1 MGSVTGTESDSTL
14 KMRLAPILALVILSC
29 LLLNLTSAQRSAS
42 RKTAKNCR
50 GSSSRPSSSRSSS
63 SRGSTRG
70 RGSARCP
77 PNVKPTTR
85 TTSKATSST
94 TSNNLKPTR
103 RTTKKLP
110 TKKSRGKTTRT
121 SSRPSSST
129 TSSET
134 SGSTRKPRLPTKRSK
149 LNKTKTS
156 GTSDSSVP
164 PTNEEGDSVPGT
176 NEEGDSVPAIVE
188 ERDSVSTSKRIKAAA
203 KKYLGKVKDKL
214 QSAAIWFVENKDKT
228 IDDILVDKWKK
239 KCPGGAS
246 TKKKRKQCVSDALA
260 ESDDDTPEEKLVK
273 DALKSLLE
281 DDSDEAYEFLST
293 SSSKTFGEIEN
304 VEETQDISTS
314 ENSNSSRNSIRKRL
328 PTKRS
333 KVISTS
339 GNSGSSGNKLRKF
352 NLPKKKKKQT
362 SSPDS
367 PTDAETDS
375 GSSTRRKIKTSAK
388 KSLQKVK
395 DKLKV
400 AAVWYLENKDKTID
414 DILVDKWKEK
424 CPGGIS
430 TKKKRKQCVS
440 DALADSDDDT
450 PEEKEMKDALKS
462 LVEEDSDGAY
472 DFLSTSS
479 SRTFGDIENE
489 EEIQDKLSEMPEKY
503 EKLWEE
509 DKSKTFTE
517 LESEFEREKA
527 EKMSKLSNNMKAVF
541 SKVGGQIS
549 TKIRSWSRSCTKKSR
564 TTQSRKCQNEAGGSG
579 QKKQKCRE
587 AQSARRRSCL
597 EEVFEPTPEDSLQDR
612 NIKAEL
618 EELAVQDPETGTQLV
633 ESCQIPETIRSKRS
647 PGSGGLGPAASCL
660 AVRGVRPRNRN
671 TDQRTVF
678 GKVVFGNI
686 FRNVKAAAAPFLSS
700 LNPTYTTIDP
710 PKSTKDFID
719 LLGKAKINGISKG
732 KPVALNDE
740 NNFFVNDDIVLGT
753 GPLPP
758 NFDPRRFYH
767 DSEKH
772 VNDVST
778 GYQEYESEDDFEY
791 LQVDWIQDRDPV
803 SGNIIFENGHEKGHF
818 EVTPMEGKITIGV
831 MPGPPEKVTRL
842 VPAIGVEQR
851 AIGNT
856 LRGNDP
862 FTHVGPI
869 ASNINKG
876 RGAL

>member
-1 MGSVTGTESDSTL
+1 MGSVTGAESDSTL
-14 KMRLAPILALVILSC
+14 KMRLAPILALAILSC

-50 GSSSRPSSSRSSS
+50 GSSSRPSSSRSSPS
-63 SRGSTRG
+63 TGSTRG

-110 TKKSRGKTTRT
+110 TKKSREKTTRT

-149 LNKTKTS
+149 LNKTMTS

-164 PTNEEGDSVPGT
+164 PTNEEGDSVPAT
-176 NEEGDSVPAIVE
+176 NEEGDSVSSSDGKSDP
-188 ERDSVSTSKRIKAAA
+188 VSTSKRIKASA

-228 IDDILVDKWKK
+228 IDDILVERWKE

-246 TKKKRKQCVSDALA
+246 TKNKRKRCVSDALA
-260 ESDDDTPEEKLVK
+260 ESDDDTPGEKLAK
-273 DALKSLLE
+273 DALRSLLE
-281 DDSDEAYEFLST
+281 EDSDGTYEFLST
-293 SSSKTFGEIEN
+293 SSSRTFGDIEK
-304 VEETQDISTS
+304 EEVSQDISTS
-314 ENSNSSRNSIRKRL
+314 ENSNSSRNPIRKRL

-333 KVISTS
+333 KVTSTS
-339 GNSGSSGNKLRKF
+339 GNSGSSGNKIP
-352 NLPKKKKKQT
+352 LPKKKKKPT
-362 SSPDS
+362 PSPDS

-375 GSSTRRKIKTSAK
+375 GSSSRRRIKTSAK

-395 DKLKV
+395 EKPKN

-430 TKKKRKQCVS
+430 TKKKRKKCVS
-440 DALADSDDDT
+440 DALAESDDDT

-472 DFLSTSS
+472 EFLSKSS

-527 EKMSKLSNNMKAVF
+527 EKMSKLSNDIKAVF

-549 TKIRSWSRSCTKKSR
+549 TKIRRWSRSCTKKSQ
-564 TTQSRKCQNEAGGSG
+564 TTQSRKCQNEAGRDG

-618 EELAVQDPETGTQLV
+618 EELALQDPETGTQLV
-633 ESCQIPETIRSKRS
+633 ESCQIPGKRRVKRQL
-647 PGSGGLGPAASCL
+647 PPAA
-660 AVRGVRPRNRN
+660 G
-671 TDQRTVF
+671 
-678 GKVVFGNI
+678 
-686 FRNVKAAAAPFLSS
+686 AAAP
-700 LNPTYTTIDP
+700 
-710 PKSTKDFID
+710 
-719 LLGKAKINGISKG
+719 A
-732 KPVALNDE
+732 PVCAL
-740 NNFFVNDDIVLGT
+740 
-753 GPLPP
+753 PLYIP
-758 NFDPRRFYH
+758 
-767 DSEKH
+767 
-772 VNDVST
+772 
-778 GYQEYESEDDFEY
+778 
-791 LQVDWIQDRDPV
+791 
-803 SGNIIFENGHEKGHF
+803 
-818 EVTPMEGKITIGV
+818 
-831 MPGPPEKVTRL
+831 
-842 VPAIGVEQR
+842 
-851 AIGNT
+851 
-856 LRGNDP
+856 
-862 FTHVGPI
+862 
-869 ASNINKG
+869 SNV
-876 RGAL
+876 A

>member
-1 MGSVTGTESDSTL
+1 MGSVTGTRDRESTDSTL
-14 KMRLAPILALVILSC
+14 KMRLTPIFVLIILSC
-29 LLLNLTSAQRSAS
+29 LLLNFTSAQRSAS

-50 GSSSRPSSSRSSS
+50 GPSSRPSSSRSSS
-63 SRGSTRG
+63 SRPSSSRGSTGG
-70 RGSARCP
+70 RGSRGCR
-77 PNVKPTTR
+77 PNNQKPTTPR
-85 TTSKATSST
+85 
-94 TSNNLKPTR
+94 PTR
-103 RTTKKLP
+103 PSVTLGSSRKPWKKLP
-110 TKKSRGKTTRT
+110 KKKKN
-121 SSRPSSST
+121 
-129 TSSET
+129 
-134 SGSTRKPRLPTKRSK
+134 KP
-149 LNKTKTS
+149 TS
-156 GTSDSSVP
+156 GTSNSSVP
-164 PTNEEGDSVPGT
+164 PTDD
-176 NEEGDSVPAIVE
+176 EGDSVPAIVE
-188 ERDSVSTSKRIKAAA
+188 ERDPVPSNKRIKATA

-228 IDDILVDKWKK
+228 IDDILVERWKE

-246 TKKKRKQCVSDALA
+246 TKNKRKRCVSDALA
-260 ESDDDTPEEKLVK
+260 ESEDDTPEEKLVK

-281 DDSDEAYEFLST
+281 EDSDGAYEFLST
-293 SSSKTFGEIEN
+293 SSSRTFGDIEKE
-304 VEETQDISTS
+304 EETQENSTPDD
-314 ENSNSSRNSIRKRL
+314 SNSSRNPLRKFKL
-328 PTKRS
+328 PKKKS
-333 KVISTS
+333 KSTSTS
-339 GNSGSSGNKLRKF
+339 GNSDSSRNPLRKIK
-352 NLPKKKKKQT
+352 LPKKKVKPT
-362 SSPDS
+362 PSPGS
-367 PTDAETDS
+367 PTDEETDS
-375 GSSTRRKIKTSAK
+375 GSSTKRKIKTSAK
-388 KSLQKVK
+388 KYLQKVK

-440 DALADSDDDT
+440 DALAESDDDT

-462 LVEEDSDGAY
+462 LVEEDSDAAY
-472 DFLSTSS
+472 DFLSKSS

-549 TKIRSWSRSCTKKSR
+549 TKIRSWSRSCTKKSQ
-564 TTQSRKCQNEAGGSG
+564 TTQSRKCQNEAGRSG

-618 EELAVQDPETGTQLV
+618 EELAVQDLETGTQLV
-633 ESCQIPETIRSKRS
+633 ESCQIPEIIRSKRS

-700 LNPTYTTIDP
+700 PNPTYTTIDP

-740 NNFFVNDDIVLGT
+740 NNFFVNDDIVLGR

-772 VNDVST
+772 INDVST
-778 GYQEYESEDDFEY
+778 GYQEFESEDDFEY

-876 RGAL
+876 RGAM

>member
-14 KMRLAPILALVILSC
+14 KMRLTPIFVLIILSC

-50 GSSSRPSSSRSSS
+50 GSSSRPSSSRPSS

-70 RGSARCP
+70 RGSGRCRP
-77 PNVKPTTR
+77 DVKPTTR
-85 TTSKATSST
+85 TTSKATSTT

-134 SGSTRKPRLPTKRSK
+134 SGSSRKPRLPTKRSK
-149 LNKTKTS
+149 LNKTKIS

-164 PTNEEGDSVPGT
+164 PTNEEGDSVST
-176 NEEGDSVPAIVE
+176 ADEESDP
-188 ERDSVSTSKRIKAAA
+188 VSTSKRIKA

-228 IDDILVDKWKK
+228 LDDILVDKWKK

-246 TKKKRKQCVSDALA
+246 TKKKGKSCVSDALA
-260 ESDDDTPEEKLVK
+260 ESDDDTPGEKQVK

-281 DDSDEAYEFLST
+281 EDSDGTYEFLST
-293 SSSKTFGEIEN
+293 SSSRTFGDIEK
-304 VEETQDISTS
+304 EEVSQDISTS
-314 ENSNSSRNSIRKRL
+314 DNSNSSRNPSRKRL

-333 KVISTS
+333 KVTSTS
-339 GNSGSSGNKLRKF
+339 GNSGSSGNNLRKIP
-352 NLPKKKKKQT
+352 LPKKKVKPT
-362 SSPDS
+362 PSPDS
-367 PTDAETDS
+367 PTDEETDS

-388 KSLQKVK
+388 QSLQKVK
-395 DKLKV
+395 DKLKN

-440 DALADSDDDT
+440 DALTESDDDT

-472 DFLSTSS
+472 DFLSKSS

-489 EEIQDKLSEMPEKY
+489 EDIQDKLSEMPEKY

-517 LESEFEREKA
+517 LETEFEREKA
-527 EKMSKLSNNMKAVF
+527 EKMSKLSNDIKAVF

-549 TKIRSWSRSCTKKSR
+549 TKIRSWSRSCTKKSQ
-564 TTQSRKCQNEAGGSG
+564 TTQSRKCQDEAGRNG

-612 NIKAEL
+612 NIKADL
-618 EELAVQDPETGTQLV
+618 EELAVQNPETGTQLV
-633 ESCQIPETIRSKRS
+633 ESCQIPGKR
-647 PGSGGLGPAASCL
+647 
-660 AVRGVRPRNRN
+660 R
-671 TDQRTVF
+671 
-678 GKVVFGNI
+678 
-686 FRNVKAAAAPFLSS
+686 VKRQLPPAAAPAAPAPACALPLYIPSNVANAKKHFLDKSYRQIIMDAARTGNAPGPQ
-700 LNPTYTTIDP
+700 LQAVIDELGGERVDAGIN
-710 PKSTKDFID
+710 TVLADNIQID
-719 LLGKAKINGISKG
+719 LTKFTAHGKDEKG
-732 KPVALNDE
+732 KWKNGAYYDYIE
-740 NNFFVNDDIVLGT
+740 
-753 GPLPP
+753 
-758 NFDPRRFYH
+758 Y
-767 DSEKH
+767 
-772 VNDVST
+772 VSN
-778 GYQEYESEDDFEY
+778 EDFEFVQITWVPN
-791 LQVDWIQDRDPV
+791 LDGF
-803 SGNIIFENGHEKGHF
+803 GNNLYTLVNGQYMEEGHYKA
-818 EVTPMEGKITIGV
+818 EVMKDKITIGIDTWQS
-831 MPGPPEKVTRL
+831 GPNFGLSEISHLKAFDKNPLPKTHDISGAAYKTLFGTNPYDYTWEKCRKRWT
-842 VPAIGVEQR
+842 
-851 AIGNT
+851 
-856 LRGNDP
+856 
-862 FTHVGPI
+862 
-869 ASNINKG
+869 
-876 RGAL
+876 

>member
-1 MGSVTGTESDSTL
+1 MGSVTGTRDRESTDSTL
-14 KMRLAPILALVILSC
+14 KMRLTPIFALIILSC

-50 GSSSRPSSSRSSS
+50 GPSSRPPSSRSSSSRPSSSR
-63 SRGSTRG
+63 GSTGG
-70 RGSARCP
+70 RGSRGCR
-77 PNVKPTTR
+77 PNNQKPTTPR
-85 TTSKATSST
+85 
-94 TSNNLKPTR
+94 PTR
-103 RTTKKLP
+103 PSVTLGSSRKPWKKLP
-110 TKKSRGKTTRT
+110 KKKKN
-121 SSRPSSST
+121 
-129 TSSET
+129 
-134 SGSTRKPRLPTKRSK
+134 KP
-149 LNKTKTS
+149 TS
-156 GTSDSSVP
+156 GTSNSSVP
-164 PTNEEGDSVPGT
+164 PTDD
-176 NEEGDSVPAIVE
+176 EGDSVPAIVE
-188 ERDSVSTSKRIKAAA
+188 ERDPVPSNKRIKATA

-228 IDDILVDKWKK
+228 IDDILVERWKE

-246 TKKKRKQCVSDALA
+246 TKNKRKRCVSDALA

-281 DDSDEAYEFLST
+281 EDSDEAYEFLST
-293 SSSKTFGEIEN
+293 SSSRTFGDIEKE
-304 VEETQDISTS
+304 EETQENSTPDD
-314 ENSNSSRNSIRKRL
+314 SNSSRNPFRKFKL
-328 PTKRS
+328 PKKKS
-333 KVISTS
+333 KSTSTS
-339 GNSGSSGNKLRKF
+339 GNSDSLRNPLRKF
-352 NLPKKKKKQT
+352 KLPKKKVKPT
-362 SSPDS
+362 PSPDS
-367 PTDAETDS
+367 PTDEETDS
-375 GSSTRRKIKTSAK
+375 GSSSRRRIKTSAK
-388 KSLQKVK
+388 KYLQKV
-395 DKLKV
+395 
-400 AAVWYLENKDKTID
+400 KDKTID

-450 PEEKEMKDALKS
+450 PEEKEMKEALKS
-462 LVEEDSDGAY
+462 LVEEDSEAAY
-472 DFLSTSS
+472 DFLSKSS

-509 DKSKTFTE
+509 EKSKTFTE
-517 LESEFEREKA
+517 LESEFEREKT

-564 TTQSRKCQNEAGGSG
+564 TTQSRKCQNEAGRSG

-612 NIKAEL
+612 HIKAEL
-618 EELAVQDPETGTQLV
+618 EKLAVQDPETGTQLV

-647 PGSGGLGPAASCL
+647 PVPGGLGPAASCL

-700 LNPTYTTIDP
+700 PNPTYTTIDP

-772 VNDVST
+772 INDVST
-778 GYQEYESEDDFEY
+778 GYQEFESEDDFEY

>member
-1 MGSVTGTESDSTL
+1 MGSGTGTESDSTL
-14 KMRLAPILALVILSC
+14 KMRLTPILALIILSC

-50 GSSSRPSSSRSSS
+50 GSSSRPSSSRPSS

-70 RGSARCP
+70 RGSTGCR
-77 PNVKPTTR
+77 PNNQKPTTPR
-85 TTSKATSST
+85 PTTPSGTSGS
-94 TSNNLKPTR
+94 SRKPW
-103 RTTKKLP
+103 KKLP
-110 TKKSRGKTTRT
+110 KKKKN
-121 SSRPSSST
+121 
-129 TSSET
+129 
-134 SGSTRKPRLPTKRSK
+134 KP
-149 LNKTKTS
+149 TS

-164 PTNEEGDSVPGT
+164 PTNEEGNSVISPDENRGPVSSP
-176 NEEGDSVPAIVE
+176 DE
-188 ERDSVSTSKRIKAAA
+188 ERDSNPNTKKVAA

-246 TKKKRKQCVSDALA
+246 TKNKRKRCVSDALT

-281 DDSDEAYEFLST
+281 EDSDEAYEFLST
-293 SSSKTFGEIEN
+293 SSSRTFGDIEKE
-304 VEETQDISTS
+304 EETQ
-314 ENSNSSRNSIRKRL
+314 ENSDDSNSSRNPFRKFKL
-328 PTKRS
+328 PKKKS
-333 KVISTS
+333 KSTSTS
-339 GNSGSSGNKLRKF
+339 GNSDSLRNPLRKF
-352 NLPKKKKKQT
+352 KLPKKKVKPT
-362 SSPDS
+362 PSPDS
-367 PTDAETDS
+367 PTDEETDS
-375 GSSTRRKIKTSAK
+375 GSSSRRRIKTSAK
-388 KSLQKVK
+388 KYLQKVK

-414 DILVDKWKEK
+414 QILVDKWKEK
-424 CPGGIS
+424 YPGGIS

-440 DALADSDDDT
+440 DALAESDDDT

-472 DFLSTSS
+472 DFLSKSS

-517 LESEFEREKA
+517 LESEFEREKT

-633 ESCQIPETIRSKRS
+633 ESCQIPGKR
-647 PGSGGLGPAASCL
+647 
-660 AVRGVRPRNRN
+660 R
-671 TDQRTVF
+671 
-678 GKVVFGNI
+678 
-686 FRNVKAAAAPFLSS
+686 VKRQLPPAAAPAAPAPACPLPLYIPSNVANAKKHFLDKSYRQIIMDAARTGNAPGPQ
-700 LNPTYTTIDP
+700 LQAVIDELGGERVDAGIN
-710 PKSTKDFID
+710 TVLADNIQID
-719 LLGKAKINGISKG
+719 LTKFTAHGKDEKG
-732 KPVALNDE
+732 KWKNGAYYDYKE
-740 NNFFVNDDIVLGT
+740 
-753 GPLPP
+753 
-758 NFDPRRFYH
+758 Y
-767 DSEKH
+767 
-772 VNDVST
+772 VSN
-778 GYQEYESEDDFEY
+778 EDFEFVQITWVPN
-791 LQVDWIQDRDPV
+791 LDGF
-803 SGNIIFENGHEKGHF
+803 GNNLYTLVNGQYMEEGHYKA
-818 EVTPMEGKITIGV
+818 EVMKDKITIGIDTWQS
-831 MPGPPEKVTRL
+831 GPNFGLSEISHLKAFDKNPLPKTHDISGEAYK
-842 VPAIGVEQR
+842 
-851 AIGNT
+851 T
-856 LRGNDP
+856 LFGTNPYDY
-862 FTHVGPI
+862 T
-869 ASNINKG
+869 
-876 RGAL
+876 

>member
-14 KMRLAPILALVILSC
+14 KMRLTPILALIILSC

-50 GSSSRPSSSRSSS
+50 GSSSRPSSSRPSS

-70 RGSARCP
+70 RGSGRCR

-85 TTSKATSST
+85 TTSKATSTT

-134 SGSTRKPRLPTKRSK
+134 SGPSRKPRLPTKRSK
-149 LNKTKTS
+149 LNKTKIS

-164 PTNEEGDSVPGT
+164 PTNEES
-176 NEEGDSVPAIVE
+176 
-188 ERDSVSTSKRIKAAA
+188 DSVSTSKRIKA

-228 IDDILVDKWKK
+228 LDDILVDKWKK

-246 TKKKRKQCVSDALA
+246 TKKKRKSCVSDALA
-260 ESDDDTPEEKLVK
+260 ESDDDTPEEKQVK

-281 DDSDEAYEFLST
+281 EDSDGTYEFLST
-293 SSSKTFGEIEN
+293 SSSRTFGDIEK
-304 VEETQDISTS
+304 EEVSQDISTS
-314 ENSNSSRNSIRKRL
+314 ENSS
-328 PTKRS
+328 
-333 KVISTS
+333 
-339 GNSGSSGNKLRKF
+339 SSGNPLRKF
-352 NLPKKKKKQT
+352 KLPKKKVKPT
-362 SSPDS
+362 PSPDS
-367 PTDAETDS
+367 PTDEETDS
-375 GSSTRRKIKTSAK
+375 GSSTRRKTKTSAK
-388 KSLQKVK
+388 KYLQKVK
-395 DKLKV
+395 DKLKN

-440 DALADSDDDT
+440 DALTESDDDT

-472 DFLSTSS
+472 DFLSKSS

-564 TTQSRKCQNEAGGSG
+564 TKQSRKCQDEAGRNG

-633 ESCQIPETIRSKRS
+633 ESCQIPGKR
-647 PGSGGLGPAASCL
+647 
-660 AVRGVRPRNRN
+660 R
-671 TDQRTVF
+671 
-678 GKVVFGNI
+678 
-686 FRNVKAAAAPFLSS
+686 VKRQLPPAAAPAAPAPACALPLYIPSNVANAKKHFLDKSYRQIIMDAARTGNAPGPQ
-700 LNPTYTTIDP
+700 LQAVIDELGGERVDAGIN
-710 PKSTKDFID
+710 TVLADNIQID
-719 LLGKAKINGISKG
+719 LTKFTAHGKDEKG
-732 KPVALNDE
+732 KWKNGAYYDYKE
-740 NNFFVNDDIVLGT
+740 
-753 GPLPP
+753 
-758 NFDPRRFYH
+758 Y
-767 DSEKH
+767 
-772 VNDVST
+772 VSN
-778 GYQEYESEDDFEY
+778 EDFEFVQITWVPNLDGFGNNLY
-791 LQVDWIQDRDPV
+791 TPV
-803 SGNIIFENGHEKGHF
+803 NGQYMEEGHYKA
-818 EVTPMEGKITIGV
+818 EVMKDKITIGIDTWQS
-831 MPGPPEKVTRL
+831 GPNFGLSEISHLKAFDKNPLPKTHDISGEAYK
-842 VPAIGVEQR
+842 
-851 AIGNT
+851 T
-856 LRGNDP
+856 LFGTNPYDY
-862 FTHVGPI
+862 T
-869 ASNINKG
+869 
-876 RGAL
+876 